1 MRQEEL
7 VVRWAA
13 TPTQQGLTLS
23 VCVFT
28 LQVYTPLYP
37 ATLLFLCR
45 EQELSN
51 LLDQG
56 KHSDAVGLAIA
67 LDHPK
72 RVLTILTSLL
82 EEGEGAFRDTIA
94 ALREDQTSEWMRC
107 TLSHSV
113 CVLIVGSGRPTEP

>member
-1 MRQEEL
+1 MGCYTNTTGAHP
-7 VVRWAA
+7 VRLCVHA
-13 TPTQQGLTLS
+13 TS
-23 VCVFT
+23 VCT
-28 LQVYTPLYP
+28 
-37 ATLLFLCR
+37 FLCR

-82 EEGEGAFRDTIA
+82 EEGEGAFRDTVA
-94 ALREDQTSEWMRC
+94 ALRDDQTSEWMRC

-113 CVLIVGSGRPTEP
+113 CVLIVGSGRSTEP